1 MNILSHMHMY
11 MYIHIYTE
19 IKINQVSYFE
29 KIKNHIIIPQNT

>member
-19 IKINQVSYFE
+19 IKINQVSYLE
-29 KIKNHIIIPQNT
+29 KIKNQIIIPQNT